1 MNIIPT
7 FILALFIVVCTM
19 TMYFST
25 NKVHS
30 VLNDYYTKANA
41 KKYSSGKISKKPDNK
56 YGESTGFFHFYT
68 PTSNLKNNVNYSQN
82 TENVYIDENAI
93 ENTWEDTVNV
103 NLDENAI
110 ENTWENTENV
120 NLDENAIENTW
131 ENTENVNLDENTIEN
146 TWENTENVNLDENA
160 IENTWEDL
168 EEGFSVSSFGRLPR
182 QY

>member
-7 FILALFIVVCTM
+7 ILLALFIIVCTM
-19 TMYFST
+19 TVYFST

-56 YGESTGFFHFYT
+56 YGESNGFFHFYT

-93 ENTWEDTVNV
+93 ENTWENTGNV

-110 ENTWENTENV
+110 ENAWEDTGNV
-120 NLDENAIENTW
+120 NLDENAIENAW
-131 ENTENVNLDENTIEN
+131 ENTVNVNLDENAIEN